1 MLVSG
6 VYFQNC
12 LAAIKIGRVYDDLT
26 IKAAGAKQ
34 GSVENLRTVS
44 SGQNNNAGV
53 GLKTIHLNQ
62 QSIKGLLTLVVDRTY
77 MDTSLAAD
85 SVKFINE
92 YDTGR
97 MLLRLLE
104 QIAHSSRADSHK
116 HFYEIAAAN

>member
-1 MLVSG
+1 M
-6 VYFQNC
+6 YFQNR
-12 LAAIKIGRVYDDLT
+12 LAAIKIGCIYDNLT

-34 GSVENLRTVS
+34 GPVENLRTVS
-44 SGQNNNAGV
+44 SGQDDNANV
-53 GLKTIHLNQ
+53 GLKAIHLHQ
-62 QSIKGLLTLVVDRTY
+62 QSIKGLLTLIVDRTY

-85 SVKFINE
+85 SIKFINE

-104 QIAHSSRADSHK
+104 QIAHSRRADSHK